1 MTFTEVRI
9 VTGSAES
16 DDGLGQGSQVEV
28 RVNPDDQSRSFSA
41 AMDDIW
47 RNVQGA
53 MRSAG
58 FHWSEDS
65 MDAWVETK
73 AQENRAKRGD
83 IF

>member
-1 MTFTEVRI
+1 VTFAEVRI
-9 VTGSAES
+9 VSGTAES
-16 DDGLGQGSQVEV
+16 DDGFGQGSRVEV
-28 RVNPDDQSRSFSA
+28 RLDPDRTDRSFNA

-58 FHWSEDS
+58 FHWSQDS

-73 AQENRAKRGD
+73 AQENRAARGD
-83 IF
+83 F